1 MIVFFRCKYSKKIY
15 NARIIS
21 NIIMQ
26 FVDFSSNYKPDND
39 IILFKSEVHTICRT
53 TATHPQNY
61 CASSAVKL
69 HTIR

>member
-39 IILFKSEVHTICRT
+39 IVLFKSAEPLRPIRRI
-53 TATHPQNY
+53 TAHHPQ
-61 CASSAVKL
+61 
-69 HTIR
+69 